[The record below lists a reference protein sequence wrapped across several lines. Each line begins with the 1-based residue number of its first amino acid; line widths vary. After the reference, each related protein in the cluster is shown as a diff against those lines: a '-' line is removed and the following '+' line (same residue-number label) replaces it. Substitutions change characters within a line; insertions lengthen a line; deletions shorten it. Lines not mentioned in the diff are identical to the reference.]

1 MMMLLILMT
10 LVSMIIVYFIAD
22 KKGADV
28 VFWVVMAL
36 LFGPLAIVFVLF
48 VKPKTDLKE

>member
-1 MMMLLILMT
+1 M
-10 LVSMIIVYFIAD
+10 VIVYFIAD

-36 LFGPLAIVFVLF
+36 LLGPLAIVLVLF
-48 VKPKTDLKE
+48 VKAKKETKE